1 MIKYSCLDSIM
12 DASNHFKN
20 GASTKSQTSRENK
33 DDELKIN
40 LFVMKN
46 VFLLFCLCLF
56 TSNFVSVYGQS
67 EVGNVKYRQHTG
79 FYLSLSVGPAFGTIS
94 NQIKGGDLEK
104 YSGTGAL
111 FDIKIGGALQENLI
125 LHATMISTSI
135 NGAKVTL
142 PNASGRLDD
151 NMSINENMLIGGGL
165 TYYVMPQNILLSGS
179 VGIGNYNF
187 TDTKNSDNNRKTDN
201 GFSMQLKIG
210 KEWWVGKRWGLGMA
224 LTYGKTFLN
233 NGPYDGIENKF
244 NSNRFGVL
252 FNATFN

>member
-1 MIKYSCLDSIM
+1 
-12 DASNHFKN
+12 
-20 GASTKSQTSRENK
+20 
-33 DDELKIN
+33 
-40 LFVMKN
+40 MKN
-46 VFLLFCLCLF
+46 VFLLLCFCLF

-67 EVGNVKYRQHTG
+67 EVSNVKYRQHTG
-79 FYLSLSVGPAFGTIS
+79 FYLSLSAGPAFGTIS

-111 FDIKIGGALQENLI
+111 FDLKIGAALQENLI

-135 NGAKVTL
+135 SGAKVTL
-142 PNASGRLDD
+142 PNASGRLND

-179 VGIGNYNF
+179 VGVGNYNI

-210 KEWWVGKRWGLGMA
+210 KEWWVGKRWGLGMS